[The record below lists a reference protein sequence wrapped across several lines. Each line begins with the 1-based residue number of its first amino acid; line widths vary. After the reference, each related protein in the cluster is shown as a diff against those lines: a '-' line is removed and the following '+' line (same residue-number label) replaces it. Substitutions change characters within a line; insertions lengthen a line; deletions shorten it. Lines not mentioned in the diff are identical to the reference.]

1 MSRHRPRRAGKNDK
15 LPYYIVGALVLI
27 FIVIAFPK
35 TGLFTKV
42 TETIGQGSVEFE
54 CMSVGGRTTTGCPGG
69 LLEEEDSVVA
79 FVKFNN
85 LKTVAGI
92 DFELKTEYGNEELID
107 LSSAELVD
115 NCIIPYAECWS
126 DNQCDD
132 ADSTTYDSCVANAC
146 QNVECT
152 TGDQCS
158 ETTDRNPYS
167 SCVDYSCEYY
177 ECTQNSHCDDS
188 DVDTSDLCEF
198 GVCEYKTLGQ
208 SGGGPGQ
215 WGVRDLSAPSEEVF
229 EVQLL
234 RGHRSDHDKDGIAAE
249 DDNCPADYNPDQKD
263 SDNPPDGIGDV
274 CDDDADNDGIPDS
287 RDECP
292 NNPNT
297 ECTTEGF
304 PGAEFCDGSKYE
316 AVSPYMLNK
325 YTFSDYDSSNNRE
338 FTSPFKLDTTT
349 STETGKTTLSIQ
361 QEGNVIE
368 KYHIKN
374 ILVELNIDVIKAGV
388 IQFKLEDFNIWDKSG
403 DTKINTFDNLE
414 TGTTTT
420 IALKDTDGDGYP
432 DVEEPVGIVAAG
444 NLPFYRVSAVW
455 LDPDGDLAGDGKYV
469 NDKCPDTDCGLD
481 ESNCL
486 RASITNRADS
496 LYGCAE
502 NQIDDDNDGTLNM
515 KLDSEGEYMVI
526 LDQCA
531 LTNWVDVNDDGVH
544 DSAIDDLQRDVT
556 FDSTTGCTSDVLFKV
571 ERAASLSTD
580 IDNYDRFFPDQ
591 KFSIDLAPATQT
603 RCVKNRA
610 TTRDDWADVDSECAE
625 FDILFQFTDSDGI
638 EAAETSVEA
647 VDLNSGNSIEI
658 ITPTILTPGEY
669 SLSVLMV
676 DASGSPSFSD
686 LPNFA
691 TIGNIPVRVGMGNV
705 DNTCYNGAC
714 VDVRDIRILQEAL
727 LGTEICS
734 DCNLD
739 VNLDGTDANSGDLIK
754 LKNILMKR

>member
-1 MSRHRPRRAGKNDK
+1 
-15 LPYYIVGALVLI
+15 
-27 FIVIAFPK
+27 
-35 TGLFTKV
+35 
-42 TETIGQGSVEFE
+42 
-54 CMSVGGRTTTGCPGG
+54 
-69 LLEEEDSVVA
+69 
-79 FVKFNN
+79 
-85 LKTVAGI
+85 
-92 DFELKTEYGNEELID
+92 
-107 LSSAELVD
+107 
-115 NCIIPYAECWS
+115 
-126 DNQCDD
+126 
-132 ADSTTYDSCVANAC
+132 
-146 QNVECT
+146 
-152 TGDQCS
+152 
-158 ETTDRNPYS
+158 
-167 SCVDYSCEYY
+167 
-177 ECTQNSHCDDS
+177 
-188 DVDTSDLCEF
+188 
-198 GVCEYKTLGQ
+198 
-208 SGGGPGQ
+208 
-215 WGVRDLSAPSEEVF
+215 
-229 EVQLL
+229 
-234 RGHRSDHDKDGIAAE
+234 
-249 DDNCPADYNPDQKD
+249 
-263 SDNPPDGIGDV
+263 
-274 CDDDADNDGIPDS
+274 IPDS

-304 PGAEFCDGSKYE
+304 PGTEFCDGSVYE
-316 AVSPYMLNK
+316 AVSPNMLNK

-368 KYHIKN
+368 NYHIKN

-414 TGTTTT
+414 TGTITT

-432 DVEEPVGIVAAG
+432 DVEEPVGKVAGG
-444 NLPFYRVSAVW
+444 NLEFYQVPAVW
-455 LDPDGDLAGDGKYV
+455 LDQDGDLAGDGDYV
-469 NDKCPDTDCGLD
+469 NDNCPDTDCGLD

-486 RASITNRADS
+486 RASITNRAMP

-531 LTNWVDVNDDGVH
+531 LTNWVDIDDDGVH

-571 ERAASLSTD
+571 EIAATLSTD
-580 IDNYDRFFPDQ
+580 IENYAPFFPDRE
-591 KFSIDLAPATQT
+591 FSIDLAPATQT

-610 TTRDDWADVDSECAE
+610 TTRDEWVYVDSECAE
-625 FDILFQFTDSDGI
+625 FDILFQFTDSNGI
-638 EAAETSVEA
+638 KAAETA
-647 VDLNSGNSIEI
+647 VQAVTLTLDSTIEI
-658 ITPTILTPGEY
+658 MTPTSLTPGEY

-705 DNTCYNGAC
+705 DNTCTDSAC
-714 VDVRDIRILQEAL
+714 VDLTDILILQKAL
-727 LGTEICS
+727 LGIDICS

-754 LKNILMKR
+754 LKNIYMRR